1 VSLTWH
7 PSNWLSSPNG
17 LSFFVDL
24 EHPELRVENL
34 SDEKE
39 KKFFGDASGV
49 LGLLAAEFNLKMVK
63 FFLAVF

>member
-1 VSLTWH
+1 
-7 PSNWLSSPNG
+7 

-39 KKFFGDASGV
+39 KKFLGDASGV
-49 LGLLAAEFNLKMVK
+49 LGLLAAEFDLKMVK